1 MIERRSTFREVPP
14 AVILAAGR
22 GARMGS
28 KVPKPLV
35 RLLGQSLI
43 ERAIRTCASVGVRQF
58 VVVVGHEEEQVSNHV
73 NELCERL
80 GLDVYCANAHNW
92 SLGNGASTGAAAG
105 YLRARRFFLLMADH
119 LFDPE
124 ILKKLLANPPGS
136 DEVCLAVDRHYQQML
151 DLDDATKVRRL
162 NGRIAEIGKG
172 LAKWD
177 SIDTGAFLCAPEI
190 FQGIEEASRSG
201 QHQLSDAIAE
211 LASRGVVRPVDVT
224 GCHWLDV
231 DTPEMLVVAERQLLS
246 SLNKGGQ
253 DGFVSQWINRP
264 LSTRLSKY
272 LVQTGV
278 TPNQITVASFLI
290 SLIGAGL
297 LAAGGYVVAALG
309 GLLIHAASVI
319 DGCDG
324 EVARLKGIATPRG
337 AWLDTML
344 DRYADLA
351 ITLAI
356 VTAYARHAPG
366 VLPLTVG
373 IVAATGFI
381 LASYVTKEFAQRHTL
396 AYPHDLLD
404 RMKHRDLRLL
414 VISAGALVGFPF
426 QALILVAVLSHAAVA
441 GIMLRGWR
449 LSPTLAGSPTNLTL
463 PTATAP
469 ADRLV
474 LHRSDAAPVLRAT
487 LRPEPMVGQ
496 SVDSAL
502 PADEVA

>member
-1 MIERRSTFREVPP
+1 MD
-14 AVILAAGR
+14 
-22 GARMGS
+22 S

-43 ERAIRTCASVGVRQF
+43 ERAIRTCASAGVRQF
-58 VVVVGHEEEQVSNHV
+58 VVVVGHEEEQVSSHV
-73 NELCERL
+73 HELCERL
-80 GLDVYCANAHNW
+80 SLDVSCANAHSW
-92 SLGNGASTGAAAG
+92 SLGNGASTGAAASH
-105 YLRARRFFLLMADH
+105 LRAQRFFLLMADH

-124 ILKKLLANPPGS
+124 ILKKLLADPPAS
-136 DEVCLAVDRHYQQML
+136 DEVCLAVDL
-151 DLDDATKVRRL
+151 
-162 NGRIAEIGKG
+162 
-172 LAKWD
+172 
-177 SIDTGAFLCAPEI
+177 DTGALLCAPEI
-190 FQGIEEASRSG
+190 FLAIEKARRRG
-201 QHQLSDAIAE
+201 RHQLSDAITE

-224 GCHWLDV
+224 GCRWLDV
-231 DTPEMLVVAERQLLS
+231 DTPETLVEAERQLLS

-264 LSTRLSKY
+264 LSTLLSKY

-290 SLIGAGL
+290 GLIGAGF
-297 LAAGGYVVAALG
+297 LAAGGYVVGALG
-309 GLLIHAASVI
+309 GLLIQAASVI

-351 ITLAI
+351 ITLGI

-373 IVAATGFI
+373 VVAATGFI
-381 LASYVTKEFAQRHTL
+381 LASYVTKEFAQRHSL

-414 VISAGALVGFPF
+414 VISAGALVGFPY
-426 QALILVAVLSHAAVA
+426 QALILVGVLSHAAVA

-449 LSPTLAGSPTNLTL
+449 LSPTLAGAPKNL
-463 PTATAP
+463 
-469 ADRLV
+469 
-474 LHRSDAAPVLRAT
+474 
-487 LRPEPMVGQ
+487 
-496 SVDSAL
+496 
-502 PADEVA
+502 